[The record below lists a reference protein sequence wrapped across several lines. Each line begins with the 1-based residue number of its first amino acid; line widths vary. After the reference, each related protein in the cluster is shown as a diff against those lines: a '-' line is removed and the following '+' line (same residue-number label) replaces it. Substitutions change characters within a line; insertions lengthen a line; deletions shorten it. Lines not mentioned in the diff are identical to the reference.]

1 MRKPLVLRLLGTQLH
16 ELSLHQV
23 RHHLQQIIRR
33 SLRAHYDRQRPR
45 CISVDPAAQRWHLH
59 EDRTLQRVLSIS
71 QSLYDRTLQ
80 RVLSISQSLYDRIL
94 QRVLSIS
101 QSLYDRTLQRVLSI
115 SQSLYDRTLQR
126 VLSITLGRGKTRYL
140 LIISANKRSVSLK
153 TSSGS
158 SNLFVSAI
166 SSSTDH
172 VTMLVYWITWNF
184 IRHVSGGATWKCPFL
199 WRSIMRCNPTFPFR
213 TLSALV
219 CRLRT
224 SEILLWFVLVLSP
237 SARSATAA
245 YATCTDVCTL
255 MGKSFTWMLVTL
267 ILLLIGWGPRW
278 HSG

>member
-59 EDRTLQRVLSIS
+59 E
-71 QSLYDRTLQ
+71 
-80 RVLSISQSLYDRIL
+80 
-94 QRVLSIS
+94 
-101 QSLYDRTLQRVLSI
+101 DRTLQRVLSI